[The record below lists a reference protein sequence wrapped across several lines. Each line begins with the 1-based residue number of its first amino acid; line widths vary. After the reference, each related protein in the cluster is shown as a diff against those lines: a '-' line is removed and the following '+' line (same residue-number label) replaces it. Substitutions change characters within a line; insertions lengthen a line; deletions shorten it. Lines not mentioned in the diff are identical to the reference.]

1 MVSLGEGAA
10 ELHGV
15 AVSFFLSSMFLLSTC
30 WLCGGENHYGGGGDE
45 YNEVDGN

>member
-15 AVSFFLSSMFLLSTC
+15 AVSFFLSSMFLLFPC
-30 WLCGGENHYGGGGDE
+30 WLCGGGNHYGGGGG
-45 YNEVDGN
+45 GNND